1 MKNKGKSFQ
10 YTIRNVPER
19 TDIRLREAAT
29 EYKTSLNQA
38 ALMAINQGLG
48 METQPVEHHDLDD
61 LIGSWVR
68 DEACEKALEEMDR
81 VDPELW
87 K

>member
-1 MKNKGKSFQ
+1 MKKRVQ

-19 TDIRLREAAT
+19 TDALLREAAV
-29 EYKTSLNQA
+29 EYGTSLNQA
-38 ALMAINQGLG
+38 ALSALNRGLG
-48 METQPVEHHDLDD
+48 TDSEAVVHHDLDD
-61 LIGSWVR
+61 LIGTWVQDSECDR
-68 DEACEKALEEMDR
+68 ALAEMDR